1 MSLDDV
7 AVDLFAGGGGFTE
20 AATRAGVRVRWA
32 ANHWR
37 LAVDWHARNHP
48 HVEHACQ
55 DLHQFD
61 FSLAPRH
68 GILLASPEC
77 RGHTKA
83 ASAVGRGRRGRAPV
97 HDMSR
102 ATMWAVLTCAEV
114 HRPRLVVVE
123 NVPEV
128 RGWVFWAAWMQAW
141 SALGYTARELV
152 LDAADFGVPQNR
164 VRLFVVLSRVSTLD
178 GIYNAIDRRRV
189 PHVGAESFV
198 DVDGGD
204 GWALVRDKPAGVQA
218 RVSKARRRIARG
230 PFLTQHV
237 TGHPGRTLDRPIGSV
252 TTKHQWAIVRPTRRG
267 DEMRM
272 LNGREHACA
281 HGFRR
286 DYLIP
291 AETSHAVH
299 LVGNAVPPDLGCAV
313 IAGAREVAS
322 RPR

>member
-1 MSLDDV
+1 MKASALDDV

-20 AATRAGVRVRWA
+20 AATIADVRVVWA
-32 ANHWR
+32 ANHWP
-37 LAVDWHARNHP
+37 LAVQWHAANHP
-48 HVEHACQ
+48 DVVHACQ

-61 FSLAPRH
+61 FARAPRH
-68 GILLASPEC
+68 GVLIGSPEC

-83 ASAVGRGRRGRAPV
+83 LTAFGKGKRGKAPA

-114 HRPRLVVVE
+114 HRPKLVIVE
-123 NVPEV
+123 NVIEV
-128 RGWVFWAAWMQAW
+128 RGWVFWRAWMQAW
-141 SALGYTARELV
+141 ADLGYTARDLV

-164 VRLFVVLSRVSTLD
+164 VRLFVVLSRTSTLD
-178 GIYNAIDRRRV
+178 GLHNAIDRRRV

-198 DVDGGD
+198 DVDGGT
-204 GWALVRDKPAGVQA
+204 GWEAVAAKTPGVQGRIA
-218 RVSKARRRIARG
+218 KARRRIPRG

-237 TGHPGRTLDRPIGSV
+237 TGHPGRLLSRPIGSI

-272 LNGREHACA
+272 LDGREHACA

-291 AETSHAVH
+291 DAVGQAVH
-299 LVGNAVPPDLGCAV
+299 LVGNAVPPLLGAAV
-313 IAGAREVAS
+313 IGAAREAN
-322 RPR
+322 R